1 MPIISIKANEVV
13 AGDELKTYD
22 GYLKVGGVQSLR
34 DGERVGLLTSEG
46 MIGVGAEDV
55 VTVKRDDSVIIIRT
69 EPKTIISSVTRWGI
83 AK

>member
-1 MPIISIKANEVV
+1 MPIISIKATEVV

-34 DGERVGLLTSEG
+34 DGESIGLLTSEG
-46 MIGVGAEDV
+46 MIGVGAKDV